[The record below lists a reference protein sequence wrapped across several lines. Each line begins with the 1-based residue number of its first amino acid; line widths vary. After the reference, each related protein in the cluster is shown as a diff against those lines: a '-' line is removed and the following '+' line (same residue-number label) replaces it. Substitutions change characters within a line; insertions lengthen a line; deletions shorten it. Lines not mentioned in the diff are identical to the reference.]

1 MMINISEYRIRIL
14 PRVEKSKKYGE
25 TLVSRL
31 CTSAPIRQDSLFE
44 KRLIKLKERINRLRP
59 SRQLTDILK
68 ALYLDNIEL
77 DVIVKIDLEY
87 LTREKVEQLFEILR
101 I

>member
-1 MMINISEYRIRIL
+1 M
-14 PRVEKSKKYGE
+14 EKSKKYGG

-77 DVIVKIDLEY
+77 DVVVKIDLEY

>member
-1 MMINISEYRIRIL
+1 MIL

-31 CTSAPIRQDSLFE
+31 CTSAPIKQDSLFG
-44 KRLIKLKERINRLRP
+44 KKLIRLKDRINRLRP
-59 SRQLTDILK
+59 SRQLTAILR
-68 ALYLDNIEL
+68 ALYLDDIEL
-77 DVIVKIDLEY
+77 DVIIKIDLEY
-87 LTREKVEQLFEILR
+87 LTREKIEQLFEILR